1 MKRLP
6 KILTAFTLGAGCSSP
21 PAVPDAGPQDAGQDA
36 GVSDAGLDA
45 GYDAGVS
52 DAGVSDAGVP
62 DAGTPDS
69 DGGMEMVMCPPA
81 APPHDAGAGTP
92 WGDAGCVLPSDFPW
106 DAGFAASLADSA
118 CACTF
123 VPSLH
128 CFEENGPRCFSWA
141 CPPAATEDGGY
152 ECMPDGG
159 LVCLC

>member
-21 PAVPDAGPQDAGQDA
+21 PVVPDAGVLDAGPDA
-36 GVSDAGLDA
+36 GVTDAGLDA
-45 GYDAGVS
+45 GYDAGV
-52 DAGVSDAGVP
+52 P
-62 DAGTPDS
+62 DAGAPDS

-106 DAGFAASLADSA
+106 DAGFSDALADSA
-118 CACTF
+118 CMCTS
-123 VPSLH
+123 VPFLH

-141 CPPAATEDGGY
+141 CPPQATDDGGY
-152 ECMPDGG
+152 ACQPDGG
-159 LVCLC
+159 LFCLC